1 MKTLS
6 LFVLLFI
13 MTTSKILADH
23 KLPKPDSHAPIGVMG
38 DHLHLSDEYMIS
50 YRFMKMSMEELI
62 NNGNNIN
69 NTNSLSLTNSRTGQ
83 TYRILPKEMNMEMH
97 MLGGMYAPS
106 DNLTIMLMTNYI
118 KKKMSHTTY
127 NMGGTAVVGEFE
139 AETKGIGDTSITAMI
154 NSKSIFN
161 IKSHLNI
168 GLSLPTGSVTETV
181 EVLMPNSSRPT
192 IRAPYGMQLGSG
204 TYDLKGAFTINKDFE
219 NFGMGVQS
227 NYKTALNDQNGWSFG
242 NYFDI
247 TSWTSLLI
255 NEKFSIRKFKSRL
268 CKNSIC

>member
-1 MKTLS
+1 
-6 LFVLLFI
+6 
-13 MTTSKILADH
+13 
-23 KLPKPDSHAPIGVMG
+23 
-38 DHLHLSDEYMIS
+38 
-50 YRFMKMSMEELI
+50 
-62 NNGNNIN
+62 
-69 NTNSLSLTNSRTGQ
+69 
-83 TYRILPKEMNMEMH
+83 MNMEMH

-219 NFGMGVQS
+219 NFGYTSSLPIGDYS
-227 NYKTALNDQNGWSFG
+227 IKKTLNLNEASIEFEPDFDTVLTLTVMLSFV
-242 NYFDI
+242 DATI
-247 TSWTSLLI
+247 
-255 NEKFSIRKFKSRL
+255 
-268 CKNSIC
+268 